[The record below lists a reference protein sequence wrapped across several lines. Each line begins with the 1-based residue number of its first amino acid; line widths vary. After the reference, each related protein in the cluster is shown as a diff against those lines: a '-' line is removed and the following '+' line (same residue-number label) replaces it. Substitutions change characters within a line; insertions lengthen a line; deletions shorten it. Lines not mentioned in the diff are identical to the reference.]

1 MISKLIKQVEFLPNQ
16 IHFWRMHGSK
26 RHVRPGIAVDI
37 KAILRLAFSA
47 NFPDS
52 KDPRMDVN

>member
-1 MISKLIKQVEFLPNQ
+1 
-16 IHFWRMHGSK
+16 MHGSK

-47 NFPDS
+47 NSPDS